1 MDSAWQQRYGAS
13 GCGEASGAVEGG
25 GGGGGDRDSSAE
37 RGGSMLGWGD
47 ARRSSS
53 ISSLVSDS
61 AVGGRRSM
69 TIAQNGK
76 RGLDGRRQA
85 SACHVVSTST
95 HWRTVSVFFSL
106 NDHGTRTSL
115 PAWTRARRARRI
127 EAVR

>member
-13 GCGEASGAVEGG
+13 GCGEASGAVE

-53 ISSLVSDS
+53 ISSFVSDS

-69 TIAQNGK
+69 RIAQNGK

-95 HWRTVSVFFSL
+95 H
-106 NDHGTRTSL
+106 
-115 PAWTRARRARRI
+115 
-127 EAVR
+127 

>member
-25 GGGGGDRDSSAE
+25 GVGDRDSSAE

-61 AVGGRRSM
+61 AVGGRRNM

-95 HWRTVSVFFSL
+95 H
-106 NDHGTRTSL
+106 
-115 PAWTRARRARRI
+115 
-127 EAVR
+127 